1 MIKLEDRLILIVE
14 KFKETL
20 NTFSA
25 CDECPI
31 RHTCSDNGN
40 DNGDYIC
47 TLLDKI
53 MDELDK

>member
-1 MIKLEDRLILIVE
+1 MEDRLILIVE

-20 NTFSA
+20 NTFST

-40 DNGDYIC
+40 DNGNYIC